1 MSMKLTDILIKHN
14 YIEVIKDKS
23 VIYKNGTVILLTDH
37 EMMSLLTSFHIHDI
51 GKDIPVYN

>member
-1 MSMKLTDILIKHN
+1 MSMKLTDILIRHN
-14 YIEVIKDKS
+14 EIEVIKDKS
-23 VIYKNGTVILLTDH
+23 VIYKNGTVIPLTDH